1 MANDG
6 LSQEDFRKLL
16 QTPRPGGDTFF
27 TSTPKFKAPAPK
39 APRNEGSAVFAKPKS
54 IKNKKKRI
62 QGADDQDKLN
72 YRDRAAERRVG
83 ENGPSNNQQTTEDL
97 LRPME
102 QDETLDA
109 QQVYEQSKY
118 LGGDIQHT
126 HLVKGLDFTLLN
138 KVRRQIHETNSGG
151 GDDDDDDDNME
162 QVDEME
168 NGNNTKSAMA
178 MDEQA
183 EDALDDAL
191 DRLDRGEKAIDEGS
205 ASTKDVSRLSATAK
219 ALDNLFTYSER
230 ATGDNSSNINT
241 ASLGTSPTTPLV
253 YELFRPGRMAFL
265 FPAATTTSIDSFTI
279 PTAVIRSKADINER
293 QQQSSQASGWSDEAL
308 QESELVLSKV
318 SQVMARS
325 RQQQQIEQ
333 QKAKQLEEQRNNI
346 KTMAAPQVSPPS
358 PKNDMEDDD
367 DDNLIFSDVE
377 GDYVLDE
384 STIEKQKQQ
393 EPPSDDAPA
402 TKHTNYFM
410 DSDHDD
416 NDATMDEPTE
426 TSAMVSEMMESTA
439 ANGGV
444 GGQKRKYDLGAE
456 ENIDTDSQDMDMFG
470 LSTSALPT
478 SFTDRQRM
486 TVMDDD
492 DDDANNKDGGG
503 GGDEKRSKRQQQA
516 TLLVDQGTHKNK
528 KAQLSRWDFDDEEQ
542 WQHYKS
548 TVEIQPKSAAQFG
561 VKMGDGRKR
570 NKERRGMS
578 DKQKLNREYQQVKG
592 IMDKKYVKS

>member
-16 QTPRPGGDTFF
+16 QTPRPGSDTSF

-54 IKNKKKRI
+54 IKYKKKRT

-83 ENGPSNNQQTTEDL
+83 ENEPSSDQQTTEDL

-102 QDETLDA
+102 QDEALDA

-138 KVRRQIHETNSGG
+138 KVRRQIHEKNSSTS
-151 GDDDDDDDNME
+151 DDEDEDNDME
-162 QVDEME
+162 QADEME
-168 NGNNTKSAMA
+168 NGNNIKSAMV

-183 EDALDDAL
+183 EDALDNAL
-191 DRLDRGEKAIDEGS
+191 DRLARGEKAMDEGS
-205 ASTKDVSRLSATAK
+205 APTMKDVSHLSATAK
-219 ALDNLFTYSER
+219 ALDNIFKHSTG
-230 ATGDNSSNINT
+230 ATGDNNNNKINAT
-241 ASLGTSPTTPLV
+241 SLGTSHSTPLV

-265 FPAATTTSIDSFTI
+265 FPAATKTSIDSFTI

-325 RQQQQIEQ
+325 RQQQQLEQ
-333 QKAKQLEEQRNNI
+333 QKAKQLEEQRNL
-346 KTMAAPQVSPPS
+346 KLMAASQVSPPS
-358 PKNDMEDDD
+358 PKNDMEDDS

-393 EPPSDDAPA
+393 EPPSDENAPA
-402 TKHTNYFM
+402 KRTNYFM
-410 DSDHDD
+410 DNDQDD
-416 NDATMDEPTE
+416 NDVTMDQSTE

-439 ANGGV
+439 AANGGDMV
-444 GGQKRKYDLGAE
+444 TGGGQKRKYELGPE
-456 ENIDTDSQDMDMFG
+456 ESIDTDSQDMDMFG
-470 LSTSALPT
+470 LSTTALPT

-486 TVMDDD
+486 TVMDDED
-492 DDDANNKDGGG
+492 DE
-503 GGDEKRSKRQQQA
+503 GGDGDDKRSMRHQQA

-570 NKERRGMS
+570 NKERRTMT

-592 IMDKKYVKS
+592 IMDKKYGKS